1 MTRRLYGIW
10 IHAKTMIYDVGRLAL
25 IRNDPTH
32 IHKTGTRTVNIRRN
46 IDPFANIVKSMPF
59 NTFNRYPPPP
69 PPPPPVALHPELLK
83 RGDPSL
89 HQQMPWRHIGIMPS
103 ATSTLIQRWLWCHI
117 HIMQFIS
124 CYNHWTNY
132 VRGRSGGR
140 QPTSPF
146 VIGGFIFSRQ
156 QHSVVSADIIT
167 LLEFQQTLCWLS
179 SKLP

>member
-1 MTRRLYGIW
+1 MTQRIF
-10 IHAKTMIYDVGRLAL
+10 TRLAL
-25 IRNDPTH
+25 ERLISGATSIPLQILSNQCLSTLL
-32 IHKTGTRTVNIRRN
+32 
-46 IDPFANIVKSMPF
+46 ID
-59 NTFNRYPPPP
+59 TP